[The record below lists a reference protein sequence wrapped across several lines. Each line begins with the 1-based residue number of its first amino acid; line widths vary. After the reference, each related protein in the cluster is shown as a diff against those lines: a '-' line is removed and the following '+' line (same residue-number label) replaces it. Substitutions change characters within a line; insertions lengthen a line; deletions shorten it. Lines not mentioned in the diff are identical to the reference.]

1 MRRLLNVASDSTVR
15 RRLESVN
22 CCRPSTLKRFHDL
35 LTLYYS
41 DLYTHAI
48 DDEARFPKSRYR
60 KVRDE
65 VRTRLG
71 DDVEILPAPR
81 AEPEAMTPVHDES
94 FVRAFVDGTLDRD
107 AVRAIGFRPWTEDFV
122 DRALTIAGGSLAA
135 FQDVFDGD
143 MVAGNLAGGTHH
155 AFSDH
160 GGGYCV
166 FNDVALGAVAALSR
180 GFDSVGV
187 VDLDVHQG
195 DGTASLMAGNDS
207 VFTLSVHCSQNYPF
221 RKKVSDLDIGVA
233 EDSGDDDYLVA
244 VDEGLSAIEEWAP
257 ELIVFQAGVDS
268 LVEDALG
275 RLNVTR
281 GGLRRRNRKVFRLA
295 RRLDVPV
302 VVLMGGGYAEP
313 IEASVVAH
321 ADVFEAA
328 AAFGRERVAQ
338 DSITE
343 VEET

>member
-1 MRRLLNVASDSTVR
+1 MRRLLNVTSDPTVR
-15 RRLESVN
+15 RCLQSVN
-22 CCRPSTLKRFHDL
+22 CWRTYTQKRFHDL

-65 VRTRLG
+65 VRARLG
-71 DDVEILPAPR
+71 SVEIRPAPR
-81 AEPEAMTPVHDES
+81 AEPEAMTPVHDAS

-135 FQDVFDGD
+135 FQDVFDGAA
-143 MVAGNLAGGTHH
+143 VAGNLAGGTHH
-155 AFSDH
+155 AFADH

-195 DGTASLMAGNDS
+195 DGTASLLTEYPDI
-207 VFTLSVHCSQNYPF
+207 FTLSVHCAENYPF
-221 RKKVSDLDIGVA
+221 RKQTSDLDVGVP
-233 EDSGDDDYLVA
+233 EGSGDPRYLA
-244 VDEGLSAIEEWAP
+244 GVDEGLAAVEDWQP
-257 ELIVFQAGVDS
+257 DLIIFQAGVDS
-268 LVEDALG
+268 LAEDDLG

-328 AAFGRERVAQ
+328 AAFGRERVEEV
-338 DSITE
+338 SVTE
-343 VEET
+343 VKKA